1 MEKPQYKERDETKN
15 IPKNYIKAIFS
26 FVLENPA
33 LFLRMLSKKRS
44 ELSSCELSMFV
55 EYVRLERKNKTYTI
69 GRLKDIWLNESY
81 GKIMRILY
89 AYFLRKR
96 SLHYIYSSKI

>member
-1 MEKPQYKERDETKN
+1 
-15 IPKNYIKAIFS
+15 
-26 FVLENPA
+26 
-33 LFLRMLSKKRS
+33 
-44 ELSSCELSMFV
+44 MFV

-69 GRLKDIWLNESY
+69 GRLKDIWLGESY

-96 SLHYIYSSKI
+96 SLHYIYSSKIENKASHAKYKQKLLDSLAEPSSFNSFKWATPHIDFFISYFRTGQSSFIIG